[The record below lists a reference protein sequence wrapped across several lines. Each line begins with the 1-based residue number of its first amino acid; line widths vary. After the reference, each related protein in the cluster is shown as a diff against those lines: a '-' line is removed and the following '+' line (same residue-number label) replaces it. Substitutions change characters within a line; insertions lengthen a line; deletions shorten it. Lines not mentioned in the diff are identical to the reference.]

1 MEALR
6 MYGRG
11 MPRPIAEV
19 TSYTEERTAYYWVAA
34 CRDRTTPSTHSNND
48 FNQRR
53 ATATHSRSNF
63 IRRKKNGILMG
74 RGMPRPYNNC
84 TPKQQQL
91 QPTKEQLRPHSNYN
105 FNRRRTTAPHSNSNF
120 NQQKKQLHPI
130 TAAIAPA
137 QGAATP
143 PFLPLH
149 SQLPPPPILHEPQN
163 KTRLYLL
170 HLKKNA

>member
-1 MEALR
+1 MRE
-6 MYGRG
+6 
-11 MPRPIAEV
+11 
-19 TSYTEERTAYYWVAA
+19 
-34 CRDRTTPSTHSNND
+34 
-48 FNQRR
+48 
-53 ATATHSRSNF
+53 
-63 IRRKKNGILMG
+63 KKNGILMG

-91 QPTKEQLRPHSNYN
+91 QPTKEQLRPHSNY
-105 FNRRRTTAPHSNSNF
+105 NF

>member
-1 MEALR
+1 

-19 TSYTEERTAYYWVAA
+19 TSITERRMANYWVAA
-34 CRDRTTPSTHSNND
+34 CRDRTT
-48 FNQRR
+48 
-53 ATATHSRSNF
+53 TATHSRSD
-63 IRRKKNGILMG
+63 
-74 RGMPRPYNNC
+74 
-84 TPKQQQL
+84 
-91 QPTKEQLRPHSNYN
+91 
-105 FNRRRTTAPHSNSNF
+105 FNRRRNNYDPIATATSTDEGTTAPHSNSNF